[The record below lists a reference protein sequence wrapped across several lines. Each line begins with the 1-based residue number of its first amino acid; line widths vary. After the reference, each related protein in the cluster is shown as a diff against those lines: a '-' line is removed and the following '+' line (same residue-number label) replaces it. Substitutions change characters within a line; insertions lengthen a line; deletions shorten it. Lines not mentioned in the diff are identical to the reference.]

1 MSICEVEV
9 LSYPPHSSTPGMSW
23 PCDFNIALFIH
34 AFQCSRS
41 KCYFLLLHESES
53 RVHLQLPDNPAWF
66 RHILNT
72 QYTLDARRRAECV
85 LKRPRQSCERIYSNC
100 RLTESAQAPIILP
113 AIWIPG
119 VFILRPCIF
128 RLLAQLDY
136 PFDPVSHRW
145 LILQPWLLNKSVTP
159 RNVYHLRDLR
169 ISFVSCFCRT
179 VLRLKTICIS
189 SAGADACFFLYFH
202 WMSSGRRP
210 SPAAMKCIACFAVKQ
225 INGKRSWKN
234 TSLLASKSLSAANIT
249 SSNATFFSV
258 FFLWDLI

>member
-53 RVHLQLPDNPAWF
+53 RVHLQLPDNPAWL
-66 RHILNT
+66 RHILNM
-72 QYTLDARRRAECV
+72 QYTLDVRRRAECV
-85 LKRPRQSCERIYSNC
+85 LKRLRQSCERIYSNC

-179 VLRLKTICIS
+179 VLRLKTMYQ
-189 SAGADACFFLYFH
+189 L
-202 WMSSGRRP
+202 
-210 SPAAMKCIACFAVKQ
+210 
-225 INGKRSWKN
+225 SWCGCMLF
-234 TSLLASKSLSAANIT
+234 SLLPLDVIRPQ
-249 SSNATFFSV
+249 TFTCSDEMHCLFCREG
-258 FFLWDLI
+258 